1 MGLKGDGL
9 SFVLAHRAH
18 KNNMYGD
25 SMGGARM
32 GKGRVS
38 ARSGVGRVRNAR
50 SEGQPITLL

>member
-25 SMGGARM
+25 SMGGARWM
-32 GKGRVS
+32 RAVKDSPPPFIWKRVW
-38 ARSGVGRVRNAR
+38 NK
-50 SEGQPITLL
+50 